1 MVLWRRQGRVR
12 GVHHIWQPLNA
23 ARPPARYSNYRVM
36 WKTRVTPG
44 IRGIP
49 CQPAPNHV
57 TCGTLGMLP
66 TSPATGV
73 GFPHSRG
80 NHLDHT
86 ICTAITNIYVLPYM
100 ASYGASMTQSVQ
112 WFLHDPRYHEG
123 GKDLLYPG
131 RFWIHLASYLTGTG
145 SSLPMRNEAGHEADQ
160 SHFYAVPVFRMR
172 GVIPPLS
179 Q

>member
-1 MVLWRRQGRVR
+1 MFSVR
-12 GVHHIWQPLNA
+12 LELSLEYCRDKVKADCDNGSVKKTRPRERGPSHLTALNA

-100 ASYGASMTQSVQ
+100 ASHGASMIQYVQ
-112 WFLHDPRYHEG
+112 
-123 GKDLLYPG
+123 
-131 RFWIHLASYLTGTG
+131 
-145 SSLPMRNEAGHEADQ
+145 
-160 SHFYAVPVFRMR
+160 
-172 GVIPPLS
+172 
-179 Q
+179 